1 MAAEAAGA
9 GAWTVAMTAAPTSA
23 AMPQRRRLLSRS
35 VATDEPQR
43 VARVAVPVADQRPVA
58 HLAGPDGDVG
68 GGTGEAVG
76 QVVGAAPEDA
86 DGVPPTPGP
95 VPCHDP
101 VGAGTEGHLT
111 RRRRPDVG
119 VRVVEGVAHVDTDGV
134 VGVAVPVAD
143 DRLRDDVAERE
154 GALGDSRRIV
164 VAEVEPA
171 GPPHSDGGLAVPVPV
186 AAQRDV

>member
-76 QVVGAAPEDA
+76 RGVGGGGCGGGGRCRP
-86 DGVPPTPGP
+86 GGPGWGPPPPGP
-95 VPCHDP
+95 SPRPRPGGSRHRSPPDP
-101 VGAGTEGHLT
+101 PPSAG
-111 RRRRPDVG
+111 
-119 VRVVEGVAHVDTDGV
+119 
-134 VGVAVPVAD
+134 
-143 DRLRDDVAERE
+143 
-154 GALGDSRRIV
+154 
-164 VAEVEPA
+164 
-171 GPPHSDGGLAVPVPV
+171 
-186 AAQRDV
+186 